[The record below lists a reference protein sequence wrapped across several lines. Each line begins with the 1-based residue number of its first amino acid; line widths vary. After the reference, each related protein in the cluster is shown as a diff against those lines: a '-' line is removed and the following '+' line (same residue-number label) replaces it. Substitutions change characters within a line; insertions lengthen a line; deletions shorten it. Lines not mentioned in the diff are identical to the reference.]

1 MTLFLWKSDDLN
13 NQHWSQLVFKY
24 LASANLFWLIHG
36 NSVLQTGL
44 FYPLGYLE
52 TKLAILGDVFF
63 PYQRILISHC
73 REIPEASNTLGFQ
86 VCLGGPRWWRK
97 HISGCCCHTAETLQ
111 IQTWMGCFK
120 PGLFAVE
127 LLSAVTSPSGH
138 FLCVVLEFLS
148 FVWQEMPTHACVL
161 RYAGRCVGMAKISV
175 LFGNSFSIWPVLLI
189 CQFLLI
195 FLHSHLEYNSLTE
208 VNSGSLYGLS
218 SLHQLHLS
226 NNSISRINPD
236 GWSFCQKLHEL

>member
-1 MTLFLWKSDDLN
+1 
-13 NQHWSQLVFKY
+13 
-24 LASANLFWLIHG
+24 
-36 NSVLQTGL
+36 
-44 FYPLGYLE
+44 
-52 TKLAILGDVFF
+52 
-63 PYQRILISHC
+63 
-73 REIPEASNTLGFQ
+73 
-86 VCLGGPRWWRK
+86 
-97 HISGCCCHTAETLQ
+97 
-111 IQTWMGCFK
+111 MGCFK
-120 PGLFAVE
+120 PSLLAVE

-148 FVWQEMPTHACVL
+148 CLTRNAHTCMCPRGYVEK
-161 RYAGRCVGMAKISV
+161 CVGMAKIPV
-175 LFGNSFSIWPVLLI
+175 IFGNSFSIWPVLLI

-236 GWSFCQKLHEL
+236 GWSFCQKLHELWVGFCCVVWCWQERGE